1 MTTVPSA
8 GVLGLVATPPGPHP
22 NRRHDARH
30 VSASLLEWET
40 SPSASVSIDAQRNV
54 VRAARF
60 LMAAA
65 AFGCLFFGIT
75 LAVMARSLSVADAQS
90 SWRADPQR

>member
-1 MTTVPSA
+1 MTTVRSA
-8 GVLGLVATPPGPHP
+8 GVLGLVATPAGPHP
-22 NRRHDARH
+22 NRGHDARH

-40 SPSASVSIDAQRNV
+40 SPSASMGIDVQRNV
-54 VRAARF
+54 VRAASF

-75 LAVMARSLSVADAQS
+75 LAVMAKSLSVGDAQS